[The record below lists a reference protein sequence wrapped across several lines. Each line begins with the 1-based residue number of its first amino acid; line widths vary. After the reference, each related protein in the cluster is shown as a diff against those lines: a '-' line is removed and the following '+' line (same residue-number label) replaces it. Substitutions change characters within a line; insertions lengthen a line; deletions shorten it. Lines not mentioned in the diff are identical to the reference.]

1 MVSRLDALRNQELMM
16 LRDALTPVV
25 SRYSRGFVPDFGAF
39 RMLFFST
46 SNTDAVS

>member
-1 MVSRLDALRNQELMM
+1 M
-16 LRDALTPVV
+16 V
-25 SRYSRGFVPDFGAF
+25 SRYSRDFVPDFGAF